1 MRGTSATTR
10 STRPWATPSTRSRAS
25 APEAW
30 IGLGA
35 IHVDLGDE
43 NELVVTTVFGEIY
56 DPTVIEGERYALAKI
71 VLSRL

>member
-1 MRGTSATTR
+1 MGDAVSKVEGLGA
-10 STRPWATPSTRSRAS
+10 
-25 APEAW
+25 EAW

-35 IHVDLGDE
+35 IHVDLGED

-56 DPTVIEGERYALAKI
+56 DPTVIEGERYALAKL